1 MSLMVSV
8 VQILDAARTTVALFF
23 LFYASWSDYK
33 TREVS
38 NTVWI
43 LFAPLAF
50 ALTFFGIYIY
60 EISQLSLQLSLYGTC
75 FGLTAAF
82 AIILFYS
89 GGFGGADAKALMCLA
104 LALPFHPENLFKPLF
119 GEASP
124 ISQTFFPITIFSN
137 SVLLAAATAIY
148 IFLRNIFWRQKTGK
162 KLFEGGH
169 EGESFG
175 RKLLVLVTGYRVS
188 IDKLK
193 EKWHLYPLEDV
204 ENAEN
209 GLERK
214 LIILPKD
221 EGRDATVERLAK
233 AVEAG
238 KIQNTVWATP
248 GLPMLIFITVGLI
261 IALFF
266 GDIVWNCIS
275 FLLG

>member
-1 MSLMVSV
+1 M
-8 VQILDAARTTVALFF
+8 QIIFDTLRAATALLF

-38 NTVWI
+38 NTVWMV
-43 LFAPLAF
+43 FAPLAF
-50 ALTFFGIYIY
+50 ALTFLEIYIY
-60 EISQLSLQLSLYGTC
+60 EISQLPFFGMC

-104 LALPFHPENLFKPLF
+104 LALPFHPENLIKPFF

-148 IFLRNIFWRQKTGK
+148 MLLRNIFWRQKTGK
-162 KLFEGGH
+162 KLFERGL
-169 EGESFG
+169 GESFG
-175 RKLLVLVTGYRVS
+175 RKLLVLVTGYKIP

-193 EKWHLYPLEDV
+193 QKWHLYPLEDV
-204 ENAEN
+204 ENVEN
-209 GLERK
+209 GLKRK
-214 LIILPKD
+214 LVVLPKD
-221 EGRDATVERLAK
+221 EGRDAIVERLSK
-233 AVEAG
+233 AVENG

-248 GLPMLIFITVGLI
+248 GLPMLIFITAGLV
-261 IALFF
+261 IALLF
-266 GDIVWNCIS
+266 GDIVWICIS

>member
-1 MSLMVSV
+1 MVLKVQTVLTITRTSLTLV
-8 VQILDAARTTVALFF
+8 F
-23 LFYASWSDYK
+23 LLYASFRDYK

-38 NTVWI
+38 NTVWM

-50 ALTFFGIYIY
+50 ALTFLEIYIY
-60 EISQLSLQLSLYGTC
+60 EFSELSLQLSLYGMC

-104 LALPFHPENLFKPLF
+104 LALPFHPENLIKPF
-119 GEASP
+119 FAEASP

-148 IFLRNIFWRQKTGK
+148 MLLRNIFWRQKTGK
-162 KLFEGGH
+162 KLFERELGQ
-169 EGESFG
+169 SFG
-175 RKLLVLVTGYRVS
+175 KKLLVLVTGYKIP

-193 EKWHLYPLEDV
+193 QKWHLYPLEDI
-204 ENAEN
+204 EN
-209 GLERK
+209 GETGLKRK
-214 LIILPKD
+214 LVLLPKD
-221 EGRDATVERLAK
+221 EGRDAIVERLSK
-233 AVEAG
+233 AVENG

-248 GLPMLIFITVGLI
+248 GLPLLIFITVGLI

-266 GDIVWNCIS
+266 GDIVWICIS

>member
-1 MSLMVSV
+1 M
-8 VQILDAARTTVALFF
+8 QIIFDALRTATALLF

-43 LFAPLAF
+43 VFAPLAF
-50 ALTFFGIYIY
+50 ALTFLEIYIY
-60 EISQLSLQLSLYGTC
+60 EISQLPFYGMC

-104 LALPFHPENLFKPLF
+104 LALPFHPENLIKPFF
-119 GEASP
+119 GETSP

-148 IFLRNIFWRQKTGK
+148 MLLRNIFWRQKTGK
-162 KLFEGGH
+162 KLFERGL
-169 EGESFG
+169 GESFG
-175 RKLLVLVTGYRVS
+175 KKLLVLVTGYKVP

-204 ENAEN
+204 EKTEN
-209 GLERK
+209 GLKRK
-214 LIILPKD
+214 VVVLPKD
-221 EGRDATVERLAK
+221 EGREAIVERLSK
-233 AVEAG
+233 AVENG
-238 KIQNTVWATP
+238 KIQNTFWATP
-248 GLPMLIFITVGLI
+248 GLPMLIFITLGLVM
-261 IALFF
+261 ALFF
-266 GDIVWNCIS
+266 GDIVWVCIS

>member
-1 MSLMVSV
+1 M
-8 VQILDAARTTVALFF
+8 QIIFDTLRTAAALLF

-38 NTVWI
+38 NTVWM

-50 ALTFFGIYIY
+50 VLTFLEIYVY
-60 EISQLSLQLSLYGTC
+60 EFSELSLQLSLYGMC

-104 LALPFHPENLFKPLF
+104 LALPFHPENLIKPF
-119 GEASP
+119 FAEASP
-124 ISQTFFPITIFSN
+124 ISQIFFPMTIFSN

-148 IFLRNIFWRQKTGK
+148 MLLRNIFWRQKTGK
-162 KLFEGGH
+162 KLFERGVS
-169 EGESFG
+169 ESFG
-175 RKLLVLVTGYRVS
+175 KKLLVLVTGYRVP

-204 ENAEN
+204 EKTEN
-209 GLERK
+209 GLKRK
-214 LIILPKD
+214 LVVLPKD
-221 EGRDATVERLAK
+221 EGRDAIVERLSK
-233 AVEAG
+233 AVENG

-248 GLPMLIFITVGLI
+248 GLPMLIFITLGLI
-261 IALFF
+261 TALFF
-266 GDIVWNCIS
+266 GDIVWICIS

>member
-1 MSLMVSV
+1 M
-8 VQILDAARTTVALFF
+8 QIIFDIVRTVTALLF

-43 LFAPLAF
+43 VFAPLAF
-50 ALTFFGIYIY
+50 VLTFLEIYIY
-60 EISQLSLQLSLYGTC
+60 EISQLPFFGMC

-104 LALPFHPENLFKPLF
+104 LALPFHPENLIKSFF

-124 ISQTFFPITIFSN
+124 ISQIFFPITIFSN

-148 IFLRNIFWRQKTGK
+148 MLLRNIFWRQKTGK
-162 KLFEGGH
+162 KLFER
-169 EGESFG
+169 EYESKSFG
-175 RKLLVLVTGYRVS
+175 RKLLVLVTGYKVP

-193 EKWHLYPLEDV
+193 QKWHLYPLEDV
-204 ENAEN
+204 ENVEN
-209 GLERK
+209 GLKRK
-214 LIILPKD
+214 LVVLPKD
-221 EGRDATVERLAK
+221 EGRDAIVERLSK
-233 AVEAG
+233 AVENG

-248 GLPMLIFITVGLI
+248 GLPMLIFITIGLI
-261 IALFF
+261 TALFF
-266 GDIVWNCIS
+266 GDIVWICIS

>member
-1 MSLMVSV
+1 METKL
-8 VQILDAARTTVALFF
+8 ILECCRALLSITF
-23 LFYASWSDYK
+23 LIYASWSDYR

-50 ALTFFGIYIY
+50 VLTFLEIYIY
-60 EISQLSLQLSLYGTC
+60 EISQLPFYGMC
-75 FGLTAAF
+75 FGLTTAF

-104 LALPFHPENLFKPLF
+104 LVLPFHPENLTKPFF
-119 GEASP
+119 GEVSP
-124 ISQTFFPITIFSN
+124 ISQTFFPMTIFSN

-148 IFLRNIFWRQKTGK
+148 MLLRNIFWRQKTGR
-162 KLFEGGH
+162 KLFERGL
-169 EGESFG
+169 GESFG
-175 RKLLVLVTGYRVS
+175 RKLLVLVTGYKIP

-193 EKWHLYPLEDV
+193 QKWHLYPLEDV
-204 ENAEN
+204 EKTEN
-209 GLERK
+209 GLRRK
-214 LIILPKD
+214 LVLLPKD
-221 EGRDATVERLAK
+221 EGREAIVERLST
-233 AVEAG
+233 AVENG

-261 IALFF
+261 TALLF
-266 GDIVWNCIS
+266 GDIVWICIS

>member
-1 MSLMVSV
+1 M
-8 VQILDAARTTVALFF
+8 QIIFDTLRTATALLF

-43 LFAPLAF
+43 FFAPLAF
-50 ALTFFGIYIY
+50 VLTFLEIYVY
-60 EISQLSLQLSLYGTC
+60 EFSELSLQLALYGMC

-104 LALPFHPENLFKPLF
+104 LALPFHPENSIKPFF

-124 ISQTFFPITIFSN
+124 ISQTFFPMAIFSN

-148 IFLRNIFWRQKTGK
+148 MLLRNIFWRQKTGK
-162 KLFEGGH
+162 KLFERGL
-169 EGESFG
+169 GESFG
-175 RKLLVLVTGYRVS
+175 KKLLVLVTGYKIP

-204 ENAEN
+204 EKTEN
-209 GLERK
+209 GLRRK
-214 LIILPKD
+214 LVVLPKD
-221 EGRDATVERLAK
+221 EGREAIVERLSK
-233 AVEAG
+233 AVENG

-261 IALFF
+261 TALFF
-266 GDIVWNCIS
+266 GDIVWVCIS